1 MRLNKFIVLLLV
13 LITVQVFAYSKVI
26 IPLYIPSGVTS
37 DLSQLFNNKIK
48 KFESQNPDIDVVF
61 KPEGSYEGVLKK
73 VLRNSKNKKSSGI
86 AIIELSELPSLVNS
100 NTIIPLNV
108 FLKNEPELLNNILP
122 NFLKNSYDKN
132 KTLYGLPMFRSTP
145 IVYYNMDILEKAG
158 IYKKDLPKNWNE
170 LKETLLK
177 IKKVIKKPPLLLAPN
192 WFDWLFESFVIQS
205 GGSLTNK
212 DNTNVQF
219 NHPETIEAL
228 MFWKELKDKG
238 LLTRRNGSWK
248 STINIFSYQKYPVI
262 YYSTA
267 GMGYLQNNTK
277 FNWLTDVMPK
287 NKIFGTTVGASS
299 IFISNYMTKEE
310 EKASWKLLKYLLSDE
325 VQVDM
330 SLYSGYLS
338 VTKSSYK
345 EKRMIK
351 RYSKPPF
358 DKVKEQL
365 SFAKAKIMIQNYSQI
380 REILKRAIDRS
391 LDNNMDPKESLNIAQ
406 KEAQQWLN

>member
-1 MRLNKFIVLLLV
+1 MRINKFIVLLLV
-13 LITVQVFAYSKVI
+13 LITMQVFAYSKVT

-37 DLSQLFNNKIK
+37 DLSQLFNDKIK
-48 KFESQNPDIDVVF
+48 KFESQNQDIDVVF

-73 VLRNSKNKKSSGI
+73 VLLNSKNKKSSGI
-86 AIIELSELPSLVNS
+86 VIIELSELPTLVNS
-100 NTIIPLNV
+100 NTIIPLKV

-145 IVYYNMDILEKAG
+145 IIYYNMDILEKAG
-158 IYKKDLPKNWNE
+158 IYKKDLPKDWTE

-205 GGSLTNK
+205 GGSLSNK

-219 NHPETIEAL
+219 NHKETIEAL
-228 MFWKELKDKG
+228 RFWKELKDKG

-248 STINIFSYQKYPVI
+248 STINLFSYQIYPVV

-287 NKIFGTTVGASS
+287 NKIFATTVGASS

-330 SLYSGYLS
+330 SLYSGYLA
-338 VTKSSYK
+338 VTKSAYK
-345 EKRMIK
+345 EKRMIE

-365 SFAKAKIMIQNYSQI
+365 SFAKAKIMIKNYSQI
-380 REILKRAIDRS
+380 RKILKRAIDRS

-406 KEAQQWLN
+406 KEAQQWIN